1 LASRSLT
8 EPTTPRKNPNL
19 QKTLLKNQLII
30 PILLVGIFCCS
41 CTSQHQNNNTPTSL
55 PPSDAPRNSVDV
67 VKVTA
72 IPAVIKP
79 NESAEAIVQVSV
91 QNGYHINANPPTFSY
106 LKATELTL
114 EKVSGISVSFIV
126 YPNALTKS
134 FAFADKPLA
143 VYEGTTEIKVR
154 LRADKSLGPS
164 TQNLSGT
171 LHVQACDNQVCY
183 APGTLAV
190 SIPLSIK

>member
-1 LASRSLT
+1 
-8 EPTTPRKNPNL
+8 
-19 QKTLLKNQLII
+19 LLKNQLII
-30 PILLVGIFCCS
+30 SILLVAISCCS
-41 CTSQHQNNNTPTSL
+41 CTSQHQNNNTSTTTP
-55 PPSDAPRNSVDV
+55 PPSEAPRNSVDV
-67 VKVTA
+67 VKVKA
-72 IPAVIKP
+72 IPTMIKP

-134 FAFADKPLA
+134 FAFAEKPLA

-154 LRADKSLGPS
+154 LRADKSLTPS

>member
-1 LASRSLT
+1 
-8 EPTTPRKNPNL
+8 
-19 QKTLLKNQLII
+19 LLKNQLII
-30 PILLVGIFCCS
+30 SILLVVISCCS
-41 CTSQHQNNNTPTSL
+41 CTSQHQNNNTTTAAR

-72 IPAVIKP
+72 VPAVIKP

-114 EKVSGISVSFIV
+114 EQVPGISVSFIV

-134 FAFADKPLA
+134 FPFAEKPLA

-154 LRADKSLGPS
+154 LRANKSLTPS
-164 TQNLSGT
+164 TQTLPGS

-183 APGTLAV
+183 TPGTLAV